1 MLAVEFGLIRGLR
14 KLKRKHAVFL
24 RHAAAD
30 SPESVAL
37 TYFTMRSQYWF
48 INASWLSIISLN
60 SGVTSP
66 EVWAPPA
73 SAAGCSCGSAASA
86 LAASPKSMVKGK
98 KAKKPVRRLKR
109 LPSTRDILTDSPP
122 RRQPIAVLATSKLV
136 YPSMEA
142 EPGPTEN
149 PKDTRGERGGPA
161 GVPRN
166 RL

>member
-14 KLKRKHAVFL
+14 KLKRKHTVFL

-136 YPSMEA
+136 YLSMEA
-142 EPGPTEN
+142 EP
-149 PKDTRGERGGPA
+149 
-161 GVPRN
+161 
-166 RL
+166 